1 MENETVVN
9 TRLMLPADLHSK
21 LVIAKANS
29 RTDGKA
35 KTIHDLIIDILDN
48 GLFTE
53 DDLNENKR
61 GVYFLFVGQELVY
74 IGSSKNI
81 KQRIAQQRIKFD
93 KAFFIPFD
101 GDIFE
106 LEYFLIAV
114 FAPQKN
120 RNGKDLKSRTAIMPH
135 RISQTD
141 KNTFDIAFSALQSD
155 LIRDK
160 EIKITK
166 EDFLSALIKF
176 SGKVSWKEIKDVI
189 EVSA

>member
-9 TRLMLPADLHSK
+9 TRLMLPTELHSK
-21 LVIAKANS
+21 LLIAKANS

-35 KTIHDLIIDILDN
+35 KTIHDIIIDILDN

-53 DDLNENKR
+53 DDLTENKR
-61 GVYFLFVGQELVY
+61 GVYFLFIGQELTY

-81 KQRIAQQRIKFD
+81 KQRIAQQRIRFD
-93 KAFFIPFD
+93 RAFFVPFD
-101 GDIFE
+101 GDIIE
-106 LEYFLIAV
+106 LEYFLISV
-114 FAPQKN
+114 FAPNKN
-120 RNGKDLKSRTAIMPH
+120 KNGKDLSKRVTVMPH

-141 KNTFDIAFSALQSD
+141 KNSFDAAFGALQSTV
-155 LIRDK
+155 LRER

-176 SGKVSWKEIKDVI
+176 SDKVSWKEIKDVL
-189 EVSA
+189 EVNA